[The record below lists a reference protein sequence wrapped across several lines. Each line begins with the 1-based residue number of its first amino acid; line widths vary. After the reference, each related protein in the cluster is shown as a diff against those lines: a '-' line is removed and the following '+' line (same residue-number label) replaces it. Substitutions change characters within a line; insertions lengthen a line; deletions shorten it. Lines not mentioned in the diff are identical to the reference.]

1 MESENTL
8 DAAKEKRNDRFKMFL
23 WIGFVPLLIVYLV
36 GHGWLPIL
44 QTFLATFYCYGYN
57 FYVQQGEHLSELWL
71 WRGILATALLH
82 LLLLIG
88 IVWSDKTFP
97 NAASKPIV
105 FIPAL
110 VVGLALE
117 SALID
122 RIIES
127 VQAKS
132 DLTTN

>member
-71 WRGILATALLH
+71 WRGISGNCPLTSSLTNRHCLVGQD
-82 LLLLIG
+82 L
-88 IVWSDKTFP
+88 
-97 NAASKPIV
+97 SKC
-105 FIPAL
+105 
-110 VVGLALE
+110 
-117 SALID
+117 
-122 RIIES
+122 R
-127 VQAKS
+127 
-132 DLTTN
+132 